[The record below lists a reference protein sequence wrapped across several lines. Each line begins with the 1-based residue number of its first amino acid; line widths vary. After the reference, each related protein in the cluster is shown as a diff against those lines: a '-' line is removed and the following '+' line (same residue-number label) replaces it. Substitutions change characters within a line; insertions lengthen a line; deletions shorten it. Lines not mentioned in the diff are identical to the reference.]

1 MITRTIRSFLPVAA
15 LAFTTLAFAQATPA
29 AKPAPAPATTTAKP
43 AVAAPAKDAGD
54 TAAPAVAVPGPA
66 KAEPLMAPK
75 FKEVKFEG
83 TKPSAKEILEKHVN
97 ATGGMKAWEAKKS
110 MTSKGGLEVPSVGL
124 KGSMQMQ
131 AMMPDRVTVTMD
143 LPGMGQT
150 RTGFDGTTGWT
161 IDPMRGPALME
172 PKELANLKRDANFRR
187 DLELAAKP
195 DVATVAGLVE
205 FEGRPCWQLTI
216 AMPGNDPADN
226 FYDKESGTMSGM
238 SMMAATPMGQIPV
251 IIVMT
256 DYKDFGD
263 VKVPTKTTTKVM
275 GQTQLMT
282 VDTVSWDP
290 VDAKAFDLPAEI
302 AALKQ
307 APAAPAAP
315 AAPVKAIPVPP
326 AAPAAPTTK

>member
-15 LAFTTLAFAQATPA
+15 LACATLAFAQATPA

-66 KAEPLMAPK
+66 KAEPLTAPK

-83 TKPSAKEILEKHVN
+83 AKPTAKEILEKHVN
-97 ATGGMKAWEAKKS
+97 ATGGTKAWEAKKS

-226 FYDKESGTMSGM
+226 FYDKETGTMSGM

-290 VDAKAFDLPAEI
+290 VDAKAFDLPTEI

-315 AAPVKAIPVPP
+315 VAPVKAIPVPP
-326 AAPAAPTTK
+326 AAPAAPATK